1 MTKTY
6 DYDAFGNEANPSD
19 ADTNPFRYC
28 GEYYDTETG
37 TYYLRARYYDPSLGR
52 FGTEDPA
59 HDGLNWYTY
68 CGGNALR
75 RIDPDGEN
83 WKDILVGAVVSLDEN
98 LTGGFVL
105 WALEQITG
113 KDELALESKYDFYEG
128 KLVGDVISTV
138 VGIKS
143 TVDGVK
149 TIIGSIGGGAAI
161 TVGSGGT
168 AAVAGV
174 AVSVGGVAVGTAE
187 IGYGCLV
194 LSRAIN
200 NYSDDLRNFEN
211 QKKTVKPEDIVF
223 SDKFLKEKN
232 MKQVAERGWTLEK
245 IADAINNPVKTGK
258 SYNKYTHNSV
268 TKYYTDEIHYVAVD
282 DGTHKVIQIA
292 DLADAN
298 WK

>member
-1 MTKTY
+1 M
-6 DYDAFGNEANPSD
+6 
-19 ADTNPFRYC
+19 
-28 GEYYDTETG
+28 
-37 TYYLRARYYDPSLGR
+37 GR

-161 TVGSGGT
+161 TIGSGGT

-174 AVSVGGVAVGTAE
+174 AVSVGGVAIGTAE
-187 IGYGCLV
+187 IGYGCVV
-194 LSRAIN
+194 LSKAAN
-200 NYSDDLRNFEN
+200 NFSDNLRRLRYLEESDLKTIEKILEGLEDITSKKGNSTVYRSSGGYEQAVKDFYSFNLREVKDIKTKYGSGLEGKTEGGLTVVARRGSRSGEPTLEIRFSK
-211 QKKTVKPEDIVF
+211 KKT
-223 SDKFLKEKN
+223 
-232 MKQVAERGWTLEK
+232 
-245 IADAINNPVKTGK
+245 
-258 SYNKYTHNSV
+258 Y
-268 TKYYTDEIHYVAVD
+268 
-282 DGTHKVIQIA
+282 KVRY
-292 DLADAN
+292 
-298 WK
+298 